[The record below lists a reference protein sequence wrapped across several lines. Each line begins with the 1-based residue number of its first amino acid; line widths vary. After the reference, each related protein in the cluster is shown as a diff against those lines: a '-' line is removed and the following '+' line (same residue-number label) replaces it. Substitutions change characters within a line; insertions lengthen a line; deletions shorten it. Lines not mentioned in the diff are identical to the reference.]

1 MNKATIRV
9 ATREDSSAILEVYAP
24 YIPTPITFEEVLPT
38 QDEFQTRVDNVQK
51 MYPFIVAEIDG
62 EVVGY
67 AYASQFRVREAY
79 RWNAELSVYLSPVA
93 QGQGLGKKLYS
104 TIIELAKLQGIKVVF
119 GIVTSPNGVS
129 KRLHDSLG
137 FQLMARQK
145 NAGFTCGEW
154 HDISWYAKYLTDVFE
169 DIPVSPKPFP
179 EVLNNRESEVQEI
192 LAKVNS

>member
-51 MYPFIVAEIDG
+51 MYPFLVAEIDG

-137 FQLMARQK
+137 FHLMARQK

>member
-1 MNKATIRV
+1 MERRTLSLFEPCG
-9 ATREDSSAILEVYAP
+9 TRSGSW
-24 YIPTPITFEEVLPT
+24 
-38 QDEFQTRVDNVQK
+38 Q
-51 MYPFIVAEIDG
+51 
-62 EVVGY
+62 
-67 AYASQFRVREAY
+67 
-79 RWNAELSVYLSPVA
+79 
-93 QGQGLGKKLYS
+93 KLYS

-179 EVLNNRESEVQEI
+179 EVLNNRKSEVQEI